1 MREGGGSRAG
11 SGIRLGEVWQDLPRG
26 GKEAGQTTEVKV
38 RGLDDFLGPQRIPD
52 REDPYPG
59 KKGGNGQKLPPL
71 FRHYGVW

>member
-1 MREGGGSRAG
+1 MEAAG
-11 SGIRLGEVWQDLPRG
+11 QGLEYVWGKFGRICPG